1 VRLGTQMLAI
11 VARGRAPFV
20 FLGGRDYR
28 DWTMIG
34 KSRLAKPKT
43 LQFCQD
49 QKTALKRFDV

>member
-1 VRLGTQMLAI
+1 MLAI